1 MAREAGNRC
10 WGVRTQSTWRRTGLD
25 GGGLRTSS
33 SLMPDINVSFKLDRA
48 STAAG
53 IVLFKSLYEELKDT
67 VFTHYTHISPAPRMT
82 LMHQLLENGN
92 TGSLTKT
99 ATVCRAKCI
108 SVIVLS
114 VKEMA
119 QSTRHLKWT
128 RKRLWWTFVL
138 LRWTQES
145 ILVRSIFKP
154 PKSHHH
160 PLVIH
165 EFRVYLHHTHIT
177 RSFRGEWSASISL
190 CSNCRTHLSKP
201 E

>member
-1 MAREAGNRC
+1 MYHSN
-10 WGVRTQSTWRRTGLD
+10 STEQAL
-25 GGGLRTSS
+25 LLSS
-33 SLMPDINVSFKLDRA
+33 RSFDLA
-48 STAAG
+48 AAAG

-119 QSTRHLKWT
+119 QSTRHLK
-128 RKRLWWTFVL
+128 
-138 LRWTQES
+138 
-145 ILVRSIFKP
+145 
-154 PKSHHH
+154 
-160 PLVIH
+160 
-165 EFRVYLHHTHIT
+165 
-177 RSFRGEWSASISL
+177 
-190 CSNCRTHLSKP
+190 
-201 E
+201 